1 MPAPGSGKNHLGGYV
16 NPVLIFGH
24 LRVDKDG
31 NTEIY
36 GGGAGSDCEVVF
48 RIQRKDDEI
57 LRVQIWGDDILLVR
71 IFFIIK
77 IRTRR

>member
-1 MPAPGSGKNHLGGYV
+1 MFKISPDPGFGKSVYV
-16 NPVLIFGH
+16 DPVTMFGH

-36 GGGAGSDCEVVF
+36 GGGAGPGCEVVF

-57 LRVQIWGDDILLVR
+57 LRVQIWGDDRPIVR
-71 IFFIIK
+71 IFL
-77 IRTRR
+77 